1 MDGAAAGGRG
11 YALTLAAARHR
22 LSANTLLVAI
32 FVQLYLGALV
42 AGLRAGRVYNTWPQI
57 DGALIPDAR
66 ASVLRAALVAQ
77 SVREHADGAVQSPHD
92 RLCAVCAGAVASRR
106 CHRAREADTALVNG
120 ALGIVIALTV
130 QIALGVLTLLH
141 MVPIS
146 LALMHQA
153 VALIVLTQA
162 IAQAW
167 RLSGVAEGA
176 MQPGPAR

>member
-1 MDGAAAGGRG
+1 V
-11 YALTLAAARHR
+11 TAARHR
-22 LSANTLLVAI
+22 LTAKILVVAI

-57 DGALIPDAR
+57 DGALIPDASR
-66 ASVLRAALVAQ
+66 LFFTQPWWRNFFENTLTVQFNHRMTAYALFLLALWHLVDLIR
-77 SVREHADGAVQSPHD
+77 VK
-92 RLCAVCAGAVASRR
+92 
-106 CHRAREADTALVNG
+106 ADTALVNG

-153 VALIVLTQA
+153 VALVVLTQA
-162 IAQAW
+162 IMQAW
-167 RLSGVAEGA
+167 RLSGAAETA